1 MVYSVVKI
9 PLHTYPVCTRKKHT
23 PCVSQ
28 ACALCRGCGRVAG
41 ALQLVVFAH
50 IICVSMLLRQQ
61 RAPGSPARVRRCMS
75 IGLGVVYVCV
85 LCVLLLYVVCVA
97 RCVCCAAA
105 RGSLCLSVCCVPV
118 HMHASFVGGA
128 LWGVCER
135 LVACLWRN
143 PAIPFI
149 RYAQIKRG
157 VYFGRKNL

>member
-1 MVYSVVKI
+1 
-9 PLHTYPVCTRKKHT
+9 
-23 PCVSQ
+23 
-28 ACALCRGCGRVAG
+28 
-41 ALQLVVFAH
+41 
-50 IICVSMLLRQQ
+50 MLLRQQ

-135 LVACLWRN
+135 LVAPFCRN
-143 PAIPFI
+143 SAIPFI
-149 RYAQIKRG
+149 RYAQIKKGG
-157 VYFGRKNL
+157 VFREKKFLKNFFRYALHPTLTKSFFESGLTVSSNPQFSLSFIRFPPTNFFNNILLRNI